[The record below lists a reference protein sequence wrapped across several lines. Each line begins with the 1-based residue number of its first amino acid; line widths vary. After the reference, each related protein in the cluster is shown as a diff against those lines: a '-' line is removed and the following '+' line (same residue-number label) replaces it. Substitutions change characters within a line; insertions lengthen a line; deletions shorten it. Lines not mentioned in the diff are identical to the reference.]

1 MKRLYYLSVFFLLF
15 LLALPV
21 SGCRNHSTSSGSTG
35 LGHTD
40 EVHPQIESGD
50 LLNYDKSIP
59 VILGTS
65 EVDKDK
71 VSLLIEKS
79 QYRLT
84 VLYDGESIKQYPVVF
99 GGNIEDDKLMQGD
112 GCVPEGIFRVQDLYP
127 HSNWSKFIWIDYP
140 NEESWRKHNQAK
152 QEGRIPEDAG
162 IGGEIGIHG
171 GPEDEDYL
179 IEEGTNWTGG
189 CTAMKR
195 ADVDEVYGIVQVGTI
210 VETIR

>member
-1 MKRLYYLSVFFLLF
+1 MKRLLHLSVYLLLL
-15 LLALPV
+15 LLALLG
-21 SGCRNHSTSSGSTG
+21 SGCDNGSTSGGPTG
-35 LGHTD
+35 LGHTG
-40 EVHPQIESGD
+40 EVHPRIKSGD

-59 VILGTS
+59 EILGTS

-84 VLYDGESIKQYPVVF
+84 VLYDGEPIKQYPVVF

-152 QEGRIPEDAG
+152 QEGWIPEDAG

-171 GPEDEDYL
+171 GSEGEDFL

-195 ADVDEVYGIVQVGTI
+195 ADVDDVYSIVQVGTI